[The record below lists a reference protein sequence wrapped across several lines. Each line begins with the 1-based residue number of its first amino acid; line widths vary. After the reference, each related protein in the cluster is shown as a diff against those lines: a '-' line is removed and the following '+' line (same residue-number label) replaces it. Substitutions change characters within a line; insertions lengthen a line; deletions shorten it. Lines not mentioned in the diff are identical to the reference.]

1 MPPPAEEGSRRRWS
15 LPRVGFLPKR
25 VAMGTRHSSRAR
37 PMGEERPV
45 DEADGAPRLTEDD
58 ERVLEAIRRQLDS
71 EFPAPSRKGRAA
83 RRRWDAAGAEE
94 AEQNRR
100 PWSRAA
106 RAWIVVG
113 TLLLA
118 STLGAIAGIITAT
131 RYLKSADPPAVADRE
146 RPRPS
151 PEAVVSPSTAESP
164 VPSFESPVPSFE
176 SPMASP
182 AASRATKGSMAADV
196 SPGKPRPSAAPIAPP
211 AAVQAP

>member
-37 PMGEERPV
+37 PVGEESSV
-45 DEADGAPRLTEDD
+45 EEADGAPRLTEDD
-58 ERVLEAIRRQLDS
+58 ERALEAIRRQLDS

-83 RRRWDAAGAEE
+83 RRIRWDAS
-94 AEQNRR
+94 EQNRR
-100 PWSRAA
+100 PWNRAT

-118 STLGAIAGIITAT
+118 CAMGAIAGALVAIL
-131 RYLKSADPPAVADRE
+131 YLRSSDSSAVADRE

-151 PEAVVSPSTAESP
+151 PEAVAPPSTTESSI
-164 VPSFESPVPSFE
+164 PSFESPIPS
-176 SPMASP
+176 SPT
-182 AASRATKGSMAADV
+182 SRATKGSMAVDV
-196 SPGKPRPSAAPIAPP
+196 SPGKPRPSASPIAPRP
-211 AAVQAP
+211 AVQAP

>member
-1 MPPPAEEGSRRRWS
+1 MPPPAEEESRRRWS

-25 VAMGTRHSSRAR
+25 VAMGTRHSSRAL
-37 PMGEERPV
+37 PVGEESSV
-45 DEADGAPRLTEDD
+45 EEADGAPRLTEDD

-94 AEQNRR
+94 AGQNRR
-100 PWSRAA
+100 PWSRAT

-113 TLLLA
+113 TLLFA
-118 STLGAIAGIITAT
+118 SALGAIAGAITAT
-131 RYLKSADPPAVADRE
+131 QYLKSADPPVVVGRE

-151 PEAVVSPSTAESP
+151 PEAVALPSTAESP
-164 VPSFESPVPSFE
+164 IPSFEL
-176 SPMASP
+176 PMASAP
-182 AASRATKGSMAADV
+182 ASRATKGSMAADV